1 MLSRLPT
8 KVLWNISHHLHK
20 PQQFLSMTC
29 TRYISSSPILN
40 SKELE
45 ESKDTSNNRQVS
57 TSFAEKAKSNA
68 KTGGYGLVIIAGLG
82 VIGTVVATI
91 LKVLPA
97 HFSTNIIFTESQE
110 LFSSNSANSLYDKAV
125 QDCITDNRVQ
135 DKLGEPVKAF
145 GEETRRG
152 RRNRVSQMKYQDNLG
167 KNGIRIQFYL
177 QGVRNRATVELDARY
192 FCIIRNII
200 LPINILEKMA
210 LAT

>member
-1 MLSRLPT
+1 MLSRLPI

-20 PQQFLSMTC
+20 PQQCLTINY
-29 TRYISSSPILN
+29 TRNIASSPTLN

-97 HFSTNIIFTESQE
+97 YFTTN
-110 LFSSNSANSLYDKAV
+110 
-125 QDCITDNRVQ
+125 
-135 DKLGEPVKAF
+135 
-145 GEETRRG
+145 
-152 RRNRVSQMKYQDNLG
+152 
-167 KNGIRIQFYL
+167 
-177 QGVRNRATVELDARY
+177 
-192 FCIIRNII
+192 
-200 LPINILEKMA
+200 NILLNHRNYSPPTVPTVCMTRQCRTAYRTTGCRTSWGSLSRPLERSQGGGGG
-210 LAT
+210 TG

>member
-8 KVLWNISHHLHK
+8 KVLWNLSHHLHK
-20 PQQFLSMTC
+20 PHQLLAMTC
-29 TRYISSSPILN
+29 TRNITSSQSLN

-45 ESKDTSNNRQVS
+45 ESKDTNNRQVS

-82 VIGTVVATI
+82 VIGTIVATI
-91 LKVLPA
+91 LKVLIA
-97 HFSTNIIFTESQE
+97 YFLTCNIWTELQE

-125 QDCITDNRVQ
+125 LDCISDNRVQ

-152 RRNRVSQMKYQDNLG
+152 RRNRVSQMKYQDNNG
-167 KNGIRIQFYL
+167 RNGIRIQFYL

-192 FCIIRNII
+192 FCVIADLN
-200 LPINILEKMA
+200 L
-210 LAT
+210 